1 MFKGEV
7 IGRLGADA
15 TAQEYQG
22 REFVSFNVAYKSN
35 KKDEFGQ
42 WRQQSEWV
50 QVSWNGNG
58 GRLLPYLKKGAKV
71 FVRGEVKPNRYTNN
85 SGEVHLSIKIL
96 ASEVVLC
103 GVREDSQKSVS
114 NGER

>member
-22 REFVSFNVAYKSN
+22 REFVSFNVAYNSN

-42 WRQQSEWV
+42 WQQQSEWV
-50 QVSWNGNG
+50 QVSWSGNG
-58 GRLLPYLKKGAKV
+58 GRLLPYLKKGTKV
-71 FVRGEVKPNRYTNN
+71 FVRGEVKPNRHTNN
-85 SGEVHLSIKIL
+85 NGEVRLSIKIL

-103 GVREDSQKSVS
+103 GVREDSQKSAT
-114 NGER
+114 NGQG

>member
-15 TAQEYQG
+15 TAKEYQG
-22 REFVSFNVAYKSN
+22 REFVSFNVAHKANN
-35 KKDEFGQ
+35 KGANGE
-42 WRQQSEWV
+42 WQQVTEWV

-71 FVRGEVKPNRYTNN
+71 FVRGEVKPTRYTN
-85 SGEVHLSIKIL
+85 STGEVHLSIKIL

-103 GVREDSQKSVS
+103 GVCEDSQKSVG

>member
-15 TAQEYQG
+15 TLQEYQ
-22 REFVSFNVAYKSN
+22 EFVSFNVAYKSN

-42 WRQQSEWV
+42 WQQQSEWV

-58 GRLLPYLKKGAKV
+58 GRLLPYLKNGAKV
-71 FVRGEVKPNRYTNN
+71 FVRGEIKPNRHTNN
-85 SGEVHLSIKIL
+85 NGEVRLSIKIL

-103 GVREDSQKSVS
+103 GGREDSQKSAT
-114 NGER
+114 NGQG

>member
-71 FVRGEVKPNRYTNN
+71 FIRGELKPQRYKNAY
-85 SGEVHLSIKIL
+85 GELQISLKVI
-96 ASEVVLC
+96 ASEVILC
-103 GVREDSQKSVS
+103 GVRNETQTAV
-114 NGER
+114 